1 MTIDEL
7 LVEYQTATGGM
18 TEPVRPFLHGL
29 EDVGATL
36 EASLINKVSE
46 PASWVVVMVTTLG
59 LASVRVRYVS
69 VPNRPLGWWVD
80 GTIHDWGSVH
90 GLDLVY
96 QGRYGEDPSWM
107 LTLAHP
113 EMKLSDGDPAK
124 IRGFAAA
131 ILQHVS
137 RLAAPV
143 VSRW

>member
-18 TEPVRPFLHGL
+18 EPGALRPFLQGL
-29 EDVGATL
+29 EDAGATL
-36 EASLINKVSE
+36 EASLISKASE

-80 GTIHDWGSVH
+80 GAIQDWGSVH

-96 QGRYGEDPSWM
+96 QWRLGEDPSWM
-107 LTLAHP
+107 VTLAHP
-113 EMKLSDGDPAK
+113 EMKLSDRDHAK

-131 ILQHVS
+131 IVRHFS
-137 RLAAPV
+137 R
-143 VSRW
+143 